1 MDSKNNK
8 TRISICLEKQ
18 AELMSMV
25 NDKDAPS
32 QCKKMFEEVAMEKYS
47 SPLTKT
53 AAKETFAKS
62 VICSLLY
69 DDSETAQSLLNKYL
83 NIDPDM
89 EDSVIHNLLKSTINA
104 IETKN
109 INMFQEGLRKYK
121 SLQQMDTW
129 MVYMYMKIKEKIDK
143 DVIDDNMIDVD
154 LR

>member
-1 MDSKNNK
+1 M
-8 TRISICLEKQ
+8 TRML
-18 AELMSMV
+18 LL
-25 NDKDAPS
+25 NL
-32 QCKKMFEEVAMEKYS
+32 KKMFEEVAMEKYS

-53 AAKETFAKS
+53 AAKETFVKS